1 VAEGDAKVM
10 MVVLLA
16 AWMWDR
22 VLTNCSG
29 GQETIT
35 NYYFQATMFVQVA
48 GTCPTGQGNQ
58 TMPCLK
64 PSYLPPKPFGP
75 NIGDPGTGTTV
86 STWLDPVA
94 DPGMLPDPPVGGLS
108 AWPWPCAGNLS
119 PVVAIDRGGNRSD
132 QTCH

>member
-1 VAEGDAKVM
+1 MM

-29 GQETIT
+29 GPESIT
-35 NYYFQATMFVQVA
+35 NYYFQATIRVQVM
-48 GTCPTGQGNQ
+48 GSCSTGQGNK
-58 TMPCLK
+58 TEPCLLMQT
-64 PSYLPPKPFGP
+64 LPPVPFGP

-86 STWLDPVA
+86 STWVDPTA
-94 DPGMLPDPPVGGLS
+94 NPGMLPDPPVGGLA
-108 AWPWPCAGNLS
+108 AWPWPCAGNPN